1 MPYSV
6 NNTDSSLNFT
16 VTDGAIDNSTL
27 SISLIGTNA
36 ENYADDIARNDV
48 HLLENFA
55 SNTAPTAGTV
65 LTGQLWYDKRD
76 SLLRVYNGDAN
87 GWVNLQ
93 PQVLG
98 TAPIG
103 TGARTNKKGELY
115 FDTSNNKFYI
125 YDGAQ
130 WRPTGY
136 GGEVTSEL
144 TGNDIGLVNNP
155 TKFGSKVRSIFLKD
169 TSGVPRPCLALI
181 FVNNSTTNE
190 FYSAGTNGETIMA
203 IFNHTT
209 TFTADNVSSETE
221 GENINYYAELNATGS
236 IGTTINKGMNL
247 RKDYVAEAVSLATE
261 AITAQKA
268 NALFRS
274 GQVVDAGSI
283 LTKEISWIPE
293 GTTGTLTL
301 GNETQYFDS
310 IYVQRIKFPNDGNN
324 QQAEIE
330 TFADNKGLLGSQA
343 KAFADVHTYD
353 VHAKANISAGEILS
367 VTGNSN
373 LIGNVDITNNL
384 QVDKNIT
391 SDQII
396 TGATFTDN
404 VLQINSGSISSAING
419 AFSGR
424 VTFGDL
430 FDGSIS
436 ITQFDSATGLG
447 TNNDR
452 VPTQGAVKSYVDTAN
467 ANMKTYVDLQ
477 DNTQDL
483 DIATDSGSIDILVNS
498 ETLTI
503 AGGDGIG
510 STGSG
515 TTATLNVD
523 STVVRTSGAQSIA
536 GVKTFSDNAIFS
548 GNLTVNGTQT
558 TVNSATLSIADNKIT
573 LNSDY
578 TGSGPSENAGIEVE
592 RGTVNNAVL
601 RWNESTDKWQ
611 FTNDGGSTYSDI
623 TSYGNFSVSS
633 ASASGNGGLSYNNST
648 GAFTFTPA
656 DTSLSTKST
665 TNLSEGTNLYFTNA
679 RANTV
684 IGTNNLSNLLNVS
697 STAPTSNQVLQW
709 NGSAWAPATTSEG
722 VTDLGDLGDV
732 NATSTNGQVLTSDGA
747 GNFTFSTV
755 STANYYVDGLTF
767 DTGTGVLTA
776 SVNGTTNQTVDLDGR
791 YSTTDTQYSVA
802 SSSTAGLVKIGFAET
817 GKNYPVELS
826 SDKMFVNVPWTDTT
840 YSLPLASSSTRGGAK
855 IGYTENGK
863 NYPVELSSE
872 KMYVN
877 VPWTDTTG
885 TDTTY
890 TAGGGL
896 TLDGTEFSLTAV
908 TEATNVTAV
917 SRRYLNSI
925 TLDSYGRVTGVGTAS
940 EGDQPVPNY
949 YVNSGS
955 FNSDNGELTLTRSD
969 SGTVVV
975 DLDGRYSTTDT
986 GYRPIHDTPVNGA
999 TTTSISSNW
1008 AFDNVKTAVPSG
1020 ALFTDTDNNTTYT
1033 GGTGLTLS
1041 GTTFNVDGA
1050 FGAVNIQTTGNINGS
1065 TISGN
1070 NGNFGSGYFSSGLA
1084 VGGTSYTA
1092 NTIRCAGDVI
1102 AYYSSDKRLKDNIT
1116 PIEDSLEKIGKLK
1129 GYEFD
1134 WNDKQEVYEGHDI
1147 GVIAQEVEE
1156 VAPELVE
1163 TRDHDGYKA
1172 VKYEKLTALLINAVN
1187 ELKAEVDEL
1196 KKQLN
1201 EK

>member
-55 SNTAPTAGTV
+55 STSAPTAGTV
-65 LTGQLWYDKRD
+65 LTGQLWYDKTD
-76 SLLRVYNGDAN
+76 NVLRVYNGTQN

-93 PQVLG
+93 PLVLG
-98 TAPIG
+98 TAPVG

-125 YDGAQ
+125 FDGAT
-130 WRPTGY
+130 WKPTGY

-144 TGNDIGLVNNP
+144 SSNADVNNP

-181 FVNNSTTNE
+181 FVNDSTTNE
-190 FYSAGTNGETIMA
+190 FYGAGTNGETIMA

-236 IGTTINKGMNL
+236 VGTTINKGMNL

-283 LTKEISWIPE
+283 MTKEISWIPE

-396 TGATFTDN
+396 KGATFTDN

-452 VPTQGAVKSYVDTAN
+452 VPTQGAVKTYVDTAN
-467 ANMKTYVDLQ
+467 ANMKTYVDIQ
-477 DNTQDL
+477 DNAQDL
-483 DIATDSGSIDILVNS
+483 DIATDSGTIDILVNS

-523 STVVRTSGAQSIA
+523 NTVVRTSGAQSIA

-611 FTNDGGSTYSDI
+611 FTNDGGTSYSDI
-623 TSYGNFSVSS
+623 TSYGNFSVTS
-633 ASASGNGGLSYNNST
+633 ASASGNGALSYNNST
-648 GAFTFTPA
+648 GVFTFTPA

-665 TNLSEGTNLYFTNA
+665 TNLSEGTNKYFTDA
-679 RANTV
+679 RADAR
-684 IGTNNLSNLLNVS
+684 IGAANLSALNNVAT
-697 STAPTSNQVLQW
+697 TAPTSNQVLQW
-709 NGSAWAPATTSEG
+709 NGSAWAPATTAAG
-722 VTDLGDLGDV
+722 VTDINDLGDV
-732 NATSTNGQVLTSDGA
+732 FTGGATTGQVLQKA
-747 GNFTFSTV
+747 ANGNFNFGSV
-755 STANYYVDGLTF
+755 STTNNYADSLAF
-767 DTGTGVLTA
+767 ASGTGVLTVGR
-776 SVNGTTNQTVDLDGR
+776 SGLSDLTVDLDGR

-802 SSSTAGLVKIGFAET
+802 TSGTAGLVKIGFTES

-826 SDKMFVNVPWTDTT
+826 SDKMFVNVPWTDTS
-840 YSLPLASSSTRGGAK
+840 YSLPLSSSSTRGGVK
-855 IGYTENGK
+855 IGYAENGK

-872 KMYVN
+872 KMFVN
-877 VPWTDTTG
+877 VPWTDTN
-885 TDTTY
+885 TDTNTTY

-896 TLDGTEFSLTAV
+896 TLSGTEFSLTAV

-925 TLDSYGRVTGVGTAS
+925 TLDGYGRVTGVGTAS

-949 YVNSGS
+949 YVNSAS
-955 FNSDNGELTLTRSD
+955 FNSSTGDLTLTRSD

-975 DLDGRYSTTDT
+975 DLDGAYLRSITSSMVTSALGYTPPTSDT
-986 GYRPIHDTPVNGA
+986 
-999 TTTSISSNW
+999 
-1008 AFDNVKTAVPSG
+1008 
-1020 ALFTDTDNNTTYT
+1020 NTTYT
-1033 GGTGLTLS
+1033 SSDFTVTALS
-1041 GTTFNVDGA
+1041 GY
-1050 FGAVNIQTTGNINGS
+1050 S
-1065 TISGN
+1065 SN
-1070 NGNFGSGYFSSGLA
+1070 NGTFLRRDGTFATPPNDNTTYSNLNEFANGPGYTTYSSNQA
-1084 VGGTSYTA
+1084 TDTTSTVQFA
-1092 NTIRCAGDVI
+1092 LIRSTGDVV
-1102 AYYSSDKRLKDNIT
+1102 AYYSSDERLKDNVK
-1116 PIEDSLEKIGKLK
+1116 PIENALEKLQKIRGV
-1129 GYEFD
+1129 EFD
-1134 WNDKQEVYEGHDI
+1134 WNDKQDVYEGHDT
-1147 GVIAQEVEE
+1147 GVIAQEVQKVLPE
-1156 VAPELVE
+1156 VVTERE
-1163 TRDHDGYKA
+1163 DGYLA
-1172 VKYEKLTALLINAVN
+1172 VKYEKMIGLLVESIKD
-1187 ELKAEVDEL
+1187 LKTEVDDL
-1196 KKQLN
+1196 KQQLN
-1201 EK
+1201 KE

>member
-55 SNTAPTAGTV
+55 STSAPTAGTV
-65 LTGQLWYDKRD
+65 LTGQLWYDKTD
-76 SLLRVYNGDAN
+76 NVLRVYNGTQN

-93 PQVLG
+93 PLVLG
-98 TAPIG
+98 TAPVG

-125 YDGAQ
+125 FDGAT
-130 WRPTGY
+130 WKPTGY

-144 TGNDIGLVNNP
+144 SGNADVNNP

-181 FVNNSTTNE
+181 FVNDSTTNE
-190 FYSAGTNGETIMA
+190 FYGAGTNGETIMA

-236 IGTTINKGMNL
+236 VGTTINKGMNL

-283 LTKEISWIPE
+283 MTKEISWIPE

-396 TGATFTDN
+396 KGATFTDN

-452 VPTQGAVKSYVDTAN
+452 VPTQGAVKTYVDTAN
-467 ANMKTYVDLQ
+467 ANMKTYVDIQ
-477 DNTQDL
+477 DNAQDL
-483 DIATDSGSIDILVNS
+483 DIATDSGTIDILVNS

-523 STVVRTSGAQSIA
+523 NTVVRTSGAQSIA

-611 FTNDGGSTYSDI
+611 FTNDGGTSYSDI
-623 TSYGNFSVSS
+623 TSYGNFSVTS
-633 ASASGNGGLSYNNST
+633 ASASGNGALSYNNST
-648 GAFTFTPA
+648 GVFTFTPA

-665 TNLSEGTNLYFTNA
+665 TNLSEGTNKYFTDA
-679 RANTV
+679 RADAR
-684 IGTNNLSNLLNVS
+684 IGAANLSALNNVAT
-697 STAPTSNQVLQW
+697 TAPTSNQVLQW
-709 NGSAWAPATTSEG
+709 NGSAWAPATTAAG
-722 VTDLGDLGDV
+722 VTDINDLGDV
-732 NATSTNGQVLTSDGA
+732 FTGGATTGQVLQKA
-747 GNFTFSTV
+747 ANGNFNFGSV
-755 STANYYVDGLTF
+755 STTNNYADSLAF
-767 DTGTGVLTA
+767 ASGTGVLTVGR
-776 SVNGTTNQTVDLDGR
+776 SGLSDLTVDLDGR

-802 SSSTAGLVKIGFAET
+802 TSGTAGLVKIGFTES

-826 SDKMFVNVPWTDTT
+826 SDKMFVNVPWTDTS
-840 YSLPLASSSTRGGAK
+840 YSLPLSSSSTRGGVK
-855 IGYTENGK
+855 IGYAENGK

-872 KMYVN
+872 KMFVN
-877 VPWTDTTG
+877 VPWTDTN
-885 TDTTY
+885 TDTNTTY

-896 TLDGTEFSLTAV
+896 TLSGTEFSLTAV

-925 TLDSYGRVTGVGTAS
+925 TLDGYGRVTGVGTAS

-949 YVNSGS
+949 YVNSAS
-955 FNSDNGELTLTRSD
+955 FNSSTGDLTLTRSD

-975 DLDGRYSTTDT
+975 DLDGAYLRSITSSMVTSALGYTPPTSDT
-986 GYRPIHDTPVNGA
+986 
-999 TTTSISSNW
+999 
-1008 AFDNVKTAVPSG
+1008 
-1020 ALFTDTDNNTTYT
+1020 NTTYT
-1033 GGTGLTLS
+1033 SSDFTVTALS
-1041 GTTFNVDGA
+1041 GY
-1050 FGAVNIQTTGNINGS
+1050 S
-1065 TISGN
+1065 SN
-1070 NGNFGSGYFSSGLA
+1070 NGTFLRRDGTFATPPNDNTTYSNLNEFANGPGYTTYSSNQA
-1084 VGGTSYTA
+1084 TDTTSTVQFA
-1092 NTIRCAGDVI
+1092 LIRSTGDVV
-1102 AYYSSDKRLKDNIT
+1102 AYYSSDERLKDNVK
-1116 PIEDSLEKIGKLK
+1116 PIENALEKLQKIRGV
-1129 GYEFD
+1129 EFD
-1134 WNDKQEVYEGHDI
+1134 WNDKQDVYEGHDT
-1147 GVIAQEVEE
+1147 GVIAQEVQKVLPE
-1156 VAPELVE
+1156 VVTERE
-1163 TRDHDGYKA
+1163 DGYLA
-1172 VKYEKLTALLINAVN
+1172 VKYEKMIGLLVESIKD
-1187 ELKAEVDEL
+1187 LKAEVDEL
-1196 KKQLN
+1196 KTQLN
-1201 EK
+1201 RD

>member
-55 SNTAPTAGTV
+55 STSAPTAGTV
-65 LTGQLWYDKRD
+65 LTGQLWYDKTD
-76 SLLRVYNGDAN
+76 NVLRVYNGTQN

-93 PQVLG
+93 PLVLG
-98 TAPIG
+98 TAPVG

-125 YDGAQ
+125 FDGAT
-130 WRPTGY
+130 WKPTGY

-144 TGNDIGLVNNP
+144 SGNADVNNP

-181 FVNNSTTNE
+181 FVNDSTTNE
-190 FYSAGTNGETIMA
+190 FYGAGTNGETIMA

-236 IGTTINKGMNL
+236 VGTTINKGMNL

-396 TGATFTDN
+396 KGATFTDN

-452 VPTQGAVKSYVDTAN
+452 VPTQGAVKTYVDTAN
-467 ANMKTYVDLQ
+467 ANMKTYVDIQ
-477 DNTQDL
+477 DNAQDL
-483 DIATDSGSIDILVNS
+483 DIATDSGTIDILVNS

-523 STVVRTSGAQSIA
+523 NTVVRTSGAQSIA

-611 FTNDGGSTYSDI
+611 FTNDGGTSYSDI
-623 TSYGNFSVSS
+623 TSYGNFSVTS
-633 ASASGNGGLSYNNST
+633 ASASGNGALSYNNST
-648 GAFTFTPA
+648 GVFTFTPA

-665 TNLSEGTNLYFTNA
+665 TNLSEGTNKYFTDA
-679 RANTV
+679 RADAR
-684 IGTNNLSNLLNVS
+684 IGAADLSALNNVAT
-697 STAPTSNQVLQW
+697 TAPTSNQVLQW
-709 NGSAWAPATTSEG
+709 NGSAWAPATTAAG
-722 VTDLGDLGDV
+722 VTDINDLGDV
-732 NATSTNGQVLTSDGA
+732 FTGGATTGQVLQKA
-747 GNFTFSTV
+747 ANGNFNFGSV
-755 STANYYVDGLTF
+755 STTNNYADSLTF
-767 DTGTGVLTA
+767 ATGTGVLTVGR
-776 SVNGTTNQTVDLDGR
+776 SGLGDLTVDLDGR

-802 SSSTAGLVKIGFAET
+802 TSSTAGLVKIGFAES

-826 SDKMFVNVPWTDTT
+826 SDKMFVNVPWTDTS
-840 YSLPLASSSTRGGAK
+840 YSLPLSSSSTRGGVK
-855 IGYTENGK
+855 IGYAENGK

-872 KMYVN
+872 KMFVN
-877 VPWTDTTG
+877 VPWTDSTG

-896 TLDGTEFSLTAV
+896 TLSGTEFSLTAV

-925 TLDSYGRVTGVGTAS
+925 TLDGYGRVTGVGTAS

-949 YVNSGS
+949 YVNSAS
-955 FNSDNGELTLTRSD
+955 FNSTNGELTLTRSD

-975 DLDGRYSTTDT
+975 DLDGRYITTDT
-986 GYRPIHDTPVNGA
+986 NTTYSTATSSTLGLVKIGYSESGKNYPVEL
-999 TTTSISSNW
+999 SSGKMYV
-1008 AFDNVKTAVPSG
+1008 NVPW
-1020 ALFTDTDNNTTYT
+1020 TDTVTTDTNTTYT
-1033 GGTGLTLS
+1033 GGNGLTLN
-1041 GTTFNVDGA
+1041 GTTFDVNGS
-1050 FGAVNIQTTGNINGS
+1050 FGSVNIQTTGNINGS
-1065 TISGN
+1065 TVSGN
-1070 NGNFGSGYFSSGLA
+1070 NGEFNVVRSS
-1084 VGGTSYTA
+1084 
-1092 NTIRCAGDVI
+1092 GDVI
-1102 AYYSSDKRLKDNIT
+1102 AYYSSDERLKDNVK
-1116 PIEDSLEKIGKLK
+1116 PIENALEKLQKIRGV
-1129 GYEFD
+1129 EFD
-1134 WNDKQEVYEGHDI
+1134 WNDKQDVYQGHDT
-1147 GVIAQEVEE
+1147 GVIAQEVQKVLPE
-1156 VAPELVE
+1156 VVTERE
-1163 TRDHDGYKA
+1163 DGYLA
-1172 VKYEKLTALLINAVN
+1172 VKYEKMIGLLVESIKD
-1187 ELKAEVDEL
+1187 LKAEVDEL
-1196 KKQLN
+1196 KTQLN

>member
-55 SNTAPTAGTV
+55 STSAPTAGTV
-65 LTGQLWYDKRD
+65 LTGQLWYDKTD
-76 SLLRVYNGDAN
+76 NVLRVYNGTQN

-93 PQVLG
+93 PLVLG
-98 TAPIG
+98 TAPVG

-125 YDGAQ
+125 FDGAT
-130 WRPTGY
+130 WKPTGY

-144 TGNDIGLVNNP
+144 SGNADVNNP

-181 FVNNSTTNE
+181 FVNDSTTNE
-190 FYSAGTNGETIMA
+190 FYGAGTNGETIMA

-236 IGTTINKGMNL
+236 VGTTINKGMNL

-283 LTKEISWIPE
+283 MTKEISWIPE

-396 TGATFTDN
+396 KGATFTDN

-436 ITQFDSATGLG
+436 ITQFDSATSLG

-452 VPTQGAVKSYVDTAN
+452 VPTQGAVKTYVDTAN
-467 ANMKTYVDLQ
+467 ANMKTYVDIQ
-477 DNTQDL
+477 DNAQDL
-483 DIATDSGSIDILVNS
+483 DIATDSGTIDILVNS

-523 STVVRTSGAQSIA
+523 NTVVRTSGAQSIA

-611 FTNDGGSTYSDI
+611 FTNDGGTSYSDI
-623 TSYGNFSVSS
+623 TSYGNFSVTS
-633 ASASGNGGLSYNNST
+633 ASASGNGALSYNNST
-648 GAFTFTPA
+648 GVFTFTPA

-665 TNLSEGTNLYFTNA
+665 TNLSEGTNKYFTDA
-679 RANTV
+679 RADAR
-684 IGTNNLSNLLNVS
+684 IGAANLSALNNVAT
-697 STAPTSNQVLQW
+697 TAPTSNQVLQW
-709 NGSAWAPATTSEG
+709 NGSAWAPATTAAG
-722 VTDLGDLGDV
+722 VTDINDLGDV
-732 NATSTNGQVLTSDGA
+732 FTGGATTGQVLQKA
-747 GNFTFSTV
+747 ANGNFNFGSV
-755 STANYYVDGLTF
+755 STTNNYADSLAF
-767 DTGTGVLTA
+767 ASGTGVLTVGR
-776 SVNGTTNQTVDLDGR
+776 SGLSDLTVDLDGR

-802 SSSTAGLVKIGFAET
+802 TSGTAGLVKIGFTES

-826 SDKMFVNVPWTDTT
+826 SDKMFVNVPWTDTS
-840 YSLPLASSSTRGGAK
+840 YSLPLSSSSTRGGVK
-855 IGYTENGK
+855 IGYAENGK

-872 KMYVN
+872 KMFVT
-877 VPWTDTTG
+877 VPWTDTN
-885 TDTTY
+885 TDTNTTY

-896 TLDGTEFSLTAV
+896 TLSGTEFSLTAV

-925 TLDSYGRVTGVGTAS
+925 TLDGYGRVTGVGTAS

-949 YVNSGS
+949 YVNSAS
-955 FNSDNGELTLTRSD
+955 FNSSTGDLTLTRSD

-975 DLDGRYSTTDT
+975 DLDGAYLRSITSSMVTSALGYTPPTSDT
-986 GYRPIHDTPVNGA
+986 
-999 TTTSISSNW
+999 
-1008 AFDNVKTAVPSG
+1008 
-1020 ALFTDTDNNTTYT
+1020 NTTYT
-1033 GGTGLTLS
+1033 SSDFTVTALS
-1041 GTTFNVDGA
+1041 GY
-1050 FGAVNIQTTGNINGS
+1050 S
-1065 TISGN
+1065 SN
-1070 NGNFGSGYFSSGLA
+1070 NGTFLRRDGTFATPPNDNTTYSNLNEFANGPGYTTYSSNQA
-1084 VGGTSYTA
+1084 TDTTSTVQFA
-1092 NTIRCAGDVI
+1092 LIRSTGDVV
-1102 AYYSSDKRLKDNIT
+1102 AYYSSDERLKDNVK
-1116 PIEDSLEKIGKLK
+1116 PIENALEKLQKIRGV
-1129 GYEFD
+1129 EFD
-1134 WNDKQEVYEGHDI
+1134 WNDKQDVYEGHDT
-1147 GVIAQEVEE
+1147 GVIAQEVQKVLPE
-1156 VAPELVE
+1156 VVTERE
-1163 TRDHDGYKA
+1163 DGYLA
-1172 VKYEKLTALLINAVN
+1172 VKYEKMIGLLVESIKD
-1187 ELKAEVDEL
+1187 LKAEVDEL
-1196 KKQLN
+1196 KTQLN
-1201 EK
+1201 RD

>member
-55 SNTAPTAGTV
+55 STSAPTAGTV
-65 LTGQLWYDKRD
+65 LTGQLWYDKTD
-76 SLLRVYNGDAN
+76 NVLRVYNGTQN

-93 PQVLG
+93 PLVLG
-98 TAPIG
+98 TAPVG

-125 YDGAQ
+125 FDGAT
-130 WRPTGY
+130 WKPTGY

-144 TGNDIGLVNNP
+144 SGNADVNNP

-181 FVNNSTTNE
+181 FVNDSTTNE
-190 FYSAGTNGETIMA
+190 FYGAGTNGETIMA

-236 IGTTINKGMNL
+236 VGTTINKGMNL

-283 LTKEISWIPE
+283 MTKEISWIPE

-396 TGATFTDN
+396 KGATFTDN

-452 VPTQGAVKSYVDTAN
+452 VPTQGAVKTYVDTAN
-467 ANMKTYVDLQ
+467 ANMKTYVDIQ
-477 DNTQDL
+477 DNAQDL
-483 DIATDSGSIDILVNS
+483 DIATDSGTIDILVNS

-523 STVVRTSGAQSIA
+523 NTVVRTSGAQSIA

-611 FTNDGGSTYSDI
+611 FTNDGGTSYSDI
-623 TSYGNFSVSS
+623 TSYGNFSVTS
-633 ASASGNGGLSYNNST
+633 ASASGNGALSYNNST
-648 GAFTFTPA
+648 GVFTFTPA

-665 TNLSEGTNLYFTNA
+665 TNLSEGTNKYFTDA
-679 RANTV
+679 RADAR
-684 IGTNNLSNLLNVS
+684 IGAANLSALNNVAT
-697 STAPTSNQVLQW
+697 TAPTSNQVLQW
-709 NGSAWAPATTSEG
+709 NGSAWAPATTAAG
-722 VTDLGDLGDV
+722 VTDINDLGDV
-732 NATSTNGQVLTSDGA
+732 FTGGATTGQVLQKA
-747 GNFTFSTV
+747 ANGNFNFGSV
-755 STANYYVDGLTF
+755 STTNNYADSLAF
-767 DTGTGVLTA
+767 ASGTGVLTVGR
-776 SVNGTTNQTVDLDGR
+776 SGLSDLTVDLDGR

-802 SSSTAGLVKIGFAET
+802 TSGTAGLVKIGFTES
-817 GKNYPVELS
+817 GKNYPVQLS
-826 SDKMFVNVPWTDTT
+826 SDKMFVNVPWTDTS
-840 YSLPLASSSTRGGAK
+840 YSLPLSSSSTRGGVK
-855 IGYTENGK
+855 IGYAENGK

-872 KMYVN
+872 KMFVT
-877 VPWTDTTG
+877 VPWTDTN
-885 TDTTY
+885 TDTNTTY

-896 TLDGTEFSLTAV
+896 TLSGTEFSLTAV

-925 TLDSYGRVTGVGTAS
+925 TLDGYGRVTGVGTAS

-949 YVNSGS
+949 YVNSAS
-955 FNSDNGELTLTRSD
+955 FNSSTGDLTLTRSD

-975 DLDGRYSTTDT
+975 DLDGAYLRSITSSMVTSALGYTPPTSDT
-986 GYRPIHDTPVNGA
+986 
-999 TTTSISSNW
+999 
-1008 AFDNVKTAVPSG
+1008 
-1020 ALFTDTDNNTTYT
+1020 NTTYT
-1033 GGTGLTLS
+1033 SSDFTVTALS
-1041 GTTFNVDGA
+1041 GY
-1050 FGAVNIQTTGNINGS
+1050 S
-1065 TISGN
+1065 SN
-1070 NGNFGSGYFSSGLA
+1070 NGTFLRRDGTFATPPNDNTTYSNLNEFANGPGYTTYSSNQA
-1084 VGGTSYTA
+1084 TDTTSTVQFA
-1092 NTIRCAGDVI
+1092 LIRSTGDVV
-1102 AYYSSDKRLKDNIT
+1102 AYYSSDERLKDNVK
-1116 PIEDSLEKIGKLK
+1116 PIENALEKLQKIRGV
-1129 GYEFD
+1129 EFD
-1134 WNDKQEVYEGHDI
+1134 WNDKQDVYEGHDT
-1147 GVIAQEVEE
+1147 GVIAQEVQKVLPE
-1156 VAPELVE
+1156 VVTERE
-1163 TRDHDGYKA
+1163 DGYLA
-1172 VKYEKLTALLINAVN
+1172 VKYEKMIGLLVESIKD
-1187 ELKAEVDEL
+1187 LKAEVDEL
-1196 KKQLN
+1196 KTQLN
-1201 EK
+1201 RD

>member
-55 SNTAPTAGTV
+55 STSAPTAGTV
-65 LTGQLWYDKRD
+65 LTGQLWYDKTD
-76 SLLRVYNGDAN
+76 NVLRVYNGTQN

-93 PQVLG
+93 PLVLG
-98 TAPIG
+98 TAPVG

-125 YDGAQ
+125 FDGAT
-130 WRPTGY
+130 WKPTGY

-144 TGNDIGLVNNP
+144 SGNADVNNP

-181 FVNNSTTNE
+181 FVNDSTTNE
-190 FYSAGTNGETIMA
+190 FYGAGTNGETIMA

-236 IGTTINKGMNL
+236 VGTTINKGMNL

-396 TGATFTDN
+396 KGATFTDN

-452 VPTQGAVKSYVDTAN
+452 VPTQGAVKTYVDTAN
-467 ANMKTYVDLQ
+467 ANMKTYVDIQ
-477 DNTQDL
+477 DNAQDL
-483 DIATDSGSIDILVNS
+483 DIATDSGTIDILVNS

-523 STVVRTSGAQSIA
+523 NTVVRTSGAQSIA

-611 FTNDGGSTYSDI
+611 FTNDGGTSYSDI
-623 TSYGNFSVSS
+623 TSYGNFSVTS
-633 ASASGNGGLSYNNST
+633 ASASGNGALSYNNST
-648 GAFTFTPA
+648 GVFTFTPA

-665 TNLSEGTNLYFTNA
+665 TNLSEGTNKYFTDA
-679 RANTV
+679 RADAR
-684 IGTNNLSNLLNVS
+684 IGAADLSALNNVAT
-697 STAPTSNQVLQW
+697 TAPTSNQVLQW
-709 NGSAWAPATTSEG
+709 NGSAWAPATTAAG
-722 VTDLGDLGDV
+722 VTDINDLGDV
-732 NATSTNGQVLTSDGA
+732 FTGGATTGQVLQKA
-747 GNFTFSTV
+747 ANGNFNFGSV
-755 STANYYVDGLTF
+755 STTNNYADSLAF
-767 DTGTGVLTA
+767 ATGTGVLT
-776 SVNGTTNQTVDLDGR
+776 VGRNGLADLTVDLDGR
-791 YSTTDTQYSVA
+791 YATTNTTYSA
-802 SSSTAGLVKIGFAET
+802 ATSSALGLIKIGYTENA
-817 GKNYPVELS
+817 KNYPVELDGDS
-826 SDKMFVNVPWTDTT
+826 EAYVNVPWTDTT

-896 TLDGTEFSLTAV
+896 TLSGTEFSLTAV
-908 TEATNVTAV
+908 TEANNVSAV

-940 EGDQPVPNY
+940 ESDQSFSDTNDF
-949 YVNSGS
+949 VNAAS
-955 FNSDNGELTLTRSD
+955 FNTSNGKITLTRTD
-969 SGTVVV
+969 GGTVDV
-975 DLDGRYSTTDT
+975 DIDGRFLT
-986 GYRPIHDTPVNGA
+986 GI
-999 TTTSISSNW
+999 TSSQ
-1008 AFDNVKTAVPSG
+1008 VTG
-1020 ALFTDTDNNTTYT
+1020 ALGFTPPSSDTNTTYSA
-1033 GGTGLTLS
+1033 GEGLQLS
-1041 GTTFNVDGA
+1041 GTEFSMDGA
-1050 FGAVNIQTTGNINGS
+1050 YNGIFRVGS
-1065 TISGN
+1065 TTSHDIS
-1070 NGNFGSGYFSSGLA
+1070 S
-1084 VGGTSYTA
+1084 T
-1092 NTIRCAGDVI
+1092 GDVI
-1102 AYYSSDKRLKDNIT
+1102 AYYSSDINLKENIL
-1116 PIEDSLEKIGKLK
+1116 PIENALEKLCKIRGVT
-1129 GYEFD
+1129 FD
-1134 WNDKQEVYEGHDI
+1134 WKDEYLETRDPDLHQKRDTGI
-1147 GVIAQEVEE
+1147 IAQEVQE
-1156 VAPELVE
+1156 VLPEVVKEKVDGTLGVRYEKMIGLLVE
-1163 TRDHDGYKA
+1163 SIKD
-1172 VKYEKLTALLINAVN
+1172 
-1187 ELKAEVDEL
+1187 LKAEVDEL